1 MRRYQQGVSL
11 IELMIG
17 IAILSIVLAIGVPMF
32 GQWIQN
38 TQVRT
43 AAESILDGLQLARN
57 EAVRRNTNVRFN
69 LTSTTGLPAWTVCV
83 VSGDACGEVV
93 QDRSSAEG
101 GNNARV
107 GISTATPPIPVPGT
121 QYSTALPAGTGL
133 SGEDGAGVTF
143 NGVGAI
149 PIANIGTDITRIDI
163 TNAVAADARR
173 LVVVVGT
180 GGLIRMCDPQ
190 LALASNPQGCS

>member
-1 MRRYQQGVSL
+1 MRRRQGGVSL
-11 IELMIG
+11 IELMVG
-17 IAILSIVLAIGVPMF
+17 IVILSILLAIGVPMF

-69 LTSTTGLPAWTVCV
+69 LTSTAGLPAWTVCV
-83 VSGDACGEVV
+83 VSGTTCGEVV
-93 QDRSSAEG
+93 QDRSSTEG

-107 GISTATPPIPVPGT
+107 GISTAAPPTPVPGT
-121 QYSTALPAGTGL
+121 QYSTALSAGAGL

-149 PIANIGTDITRIDI
+149 PVANIGADITRIDI
-163 TNAVAADARR
+163 TNAVAGDVRR